1 MLLTRTGLAWW
12 PNMAATWSGV
22 LPSLSTTS
30 AERRSNVRKSSMR
43 RGRPTL
49 AARWRAVQ
57 PLSSAWNKL
66 TKFNGKLHNLLR
78 TLQESLEA
86 QKIYWFIL
94 ATKLQQQEQP
104 PNLGQLSQHRHQLE
118 KIVWGAMMV
127 AQLLAVYP
135 GPISHEF
142 NPFALQ
148 TFLKTACRYKNF
160 SLSEN
165 WEKKQNGGFKIYLNN
180 AALIAPI

>member
-1 MLLTRTGLAWW
+1 MLLKRAKLAWW
-12 PNMAATWSGV
+12 PNMAATCSGI

-30 AERRSNVRKSSMR
+30 AERRSNVRKSSTR

-66 TKFNGKLHNLLR
+66 TKFNYKIHTLLR

-142 NPFALQ
+142 KPLRPPNFFELSLPLEFF
-148 TFLKTACRYKNF
+148 FLVRELRKETEWRI
-160 SLSEN
+160 
-165 WEKKQNGGFKIYLNN
+165 W
-180 AALIAPI
+180 

>member
-1 MLLTRTGLAWW
+1 MLQTRAKLAWW

-22 LPSLSTTS
+22 LPSLSTSS

-43 RGRPTL
+43 SGRPTL

-66 TKFNGKLHNLLR
+66 TKINDKLRNVLR
-78 TLQESLEA
+78 TRQESLEA
-86 QKIYWFIL
+86 QKIYWYIL

-142 NPFALQ
+142 KPLRPPN
-148 TFLKTACRYKNF
+148 FLEE
-160 SLSEN
+160 SLPLEFFFPCQRT
-165 WEKKQNGGFKIYLNN
+165 EKRNRMEDKKITLCK
-180 AALIAPI
+180 LL